1 MKIENEKAHVQ
12 LEKLHQRTQRET
24 SAQTRQTPSSP
35 GDSVELSTRAQ
46 DYSRIQEAM
55 QNAPDIRQEKVERL
69 QQQIADGTYAVDSGA
84 VADRLIRES
93 IIDVLA

>member
-12 LEKLHQRTQRET
+12 LEKLQQRTQRGT
-24 SAQTRQTPSSP
+24 TAQTRQTPSP
-35 GDSVELSTRAQ
+35 TGDSVELSTRAQ

-55 QNAPDIRQEKVERL
+55 HNAPDIRQEKVERL
-69 QQQIADGTYAVDSGA
+69 QQQIADGTYSVDSSA